1 LSSASGLGSELK
13 ENNMKL
19 LSRLAAFAL
28 LAAPLA
34 APTAALAHTKVVA
47 SIPAQGAT
55 VKGPRV
61 VTLTFSEALLPPTAA
76 ASIVMTAM
84 PGMTNHGEMVIRN
97 FTTAWSNDNK
107 TMTLSLKQ
115 PLRAGSYDV
124 RWQAA
129 GADGHRMTG
138 AVSFTVN

>member
-1 LSSASGLGSELK
+1 
-13 ENNMKL
+13 MKL
-19 LSRLAAFAL
+19 VSSLAAAAL

-34 APTAALAHTKVVA
+34 LPTAAYAHTKVVA
-47 SIPAQGAT
+47 STPAQGAT

-97 FTTAWSNDNK
+97 FTTAWSNGNK
-107 TMTLSLKQ
+107 TMTLKLKQ
-115 PLRAGSYDV
+115 PLRAGTYET

-129 GADGHRMTG
+129 GADGHRMKG
-138 AVSFTVN
+138 VVNFVAS